1 MSTRPGKPAKNPQKL
16 ADPPTDKVGYGHP
29 PKATRFQKGQSGNPS
44 GRPAG
49 IKSLRSVLEEA
60 LAQRTSVRVAGRTK
74 RVTKLEAMTR
84 KLADLAV
91 EGDARVLRLLLN
103 EIRLAEERA
112 AEEPATQDVL
122 TAADREVIAALV
134 LRIGRTA

>member
-1 MSTRPGKPAKNPQKL
+1 MPTRPRKPARTPAKTAYLSK
-16 ADPPTDKVGYGHP
+16 DKVGYGHP
-29 PKATRFQKGQSGNPS
+29 PKTTRFQKGQSGNPS

-60 LAQRTSVRVAGRTK
+60 LAQRTTVRVQGRSK
-74 RVTKLEAMTR
+74 KITKLEAMTR

-103 EIRLAEERA
+103 EIRLAESRA
-112 AEEPATQDVL
+112 AEEPTTQDVL
-122 TAADREVIAALV
+122 TAADREVIAALEV
-134 LRIGRTA
+134 RIGRRA